1 VENSRTHARID
12 DQTRLVDSRTNDLR
26 NKSLALE
33 DNERELGRN
42 NGVNAKLNTENVN
55 LGRSNEVTAAE
66 NYDIRKGVDHQN
78 GKNADMAVQIRDTE
92 VALKD
97 RENAIFVT
105 RRDLDGQRVLS
116 QTNHANNEDHLSEL
130 HQMENHSRVLDH

>member
-1 VENSRTHARID
+1 LENSRTHARID

-78 GKNADMAVQIRDTE
+78 GKNADMAV
-92 VALKD
+92 
-97 RENAIFVT
+97 
-105 RRDLDGQRVLS
+105 
-116 QTNHANNEDHLSEL
+116 
-130 HQMENHSRVLDH
+130 